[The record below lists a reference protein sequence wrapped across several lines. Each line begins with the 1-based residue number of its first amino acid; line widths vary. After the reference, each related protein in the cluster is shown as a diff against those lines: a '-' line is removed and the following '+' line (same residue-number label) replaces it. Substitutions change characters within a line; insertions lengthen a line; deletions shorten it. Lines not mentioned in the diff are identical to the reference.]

1 MIVLEQ
7 QTGMIVKRVTISS
20 VMPDITVREVARDK
34 RTDSNVMRTDVPLE
48 VEQDVLHVFL
58 NHQEHQVRHALLVIQ
73 VISFKTRL
81 ATRTVVREGIVLRVL
96 NRVRERLLRHVL
108 HVQMVTISVEHNV
121 FLTDVVL
128 HHRETDVR
136 LVLIRQNVQVT
147 ERVHLVMLG
156 TI

>member
-1 MIVLEQ
+1 MIVY
-7 QTGMIVKRVTISS
+7 RVTISS
-20 VMPDITVREVARDK
+20 VMPDITVREVARVL

-96 NRVRERLLRHVL
+96 NRVRGDNKRMKKELAKKELSTS
-108 HVQMVTISVEHNV
+108 TIDPLPS
-121 FLTDVVL
+121 
-128 HHRETDVR
+128 REIKSMDPEDE
-136 LVLIRQNVQVT
+136 LEL
-147 ERVHLVMLG
+147 
-156 TI
+156 

>member
-1 MIVLEQ
+1 MIVY
-7 QTGMIVKRVTISS
+7 RVTISS

>member
-1 MIVLEQ
+1 MY
-7 QTGMIVKRVTISS
+7 RVTISS
-20 VMPDITVREVARDK
+20 VMPGITVREVAGVL

-147 ERVHLVMLG
+147 ERVHLAMLG

>member
-1 MIVLEQ
+1 M
-7 QTGMIVKRVTISS
+7 
-20 VMPDITVREVARDK
+20 
-34 RTDSNVMRTDVPLE
+34 
-48 VEQDVLHVFL
+48 
-58 NHQEHQVRHALLVIQ
+58 
-73 VISFKTRL
+73 FKTRL

>member
-1 MIVLEQ
+1 MY
-7 QTGMIVKRVTISS
+7 RVTISS
-20 VMPDITVREVARDK
+20 VMPGITVREVAGVL

-73 VISFKTRL
+73 VISFKTSL

-96 NRVRERLLRHVL
+96 NRVRERPLRRVL
-108 HVQMVTISVEHNV
+108 HVQMVTISVEHSV
-121 FLTDVVL
+121 FLTDVVPQ
-128 HHRETDVR
+128 HQETDVR
-136 LVLIRQNVQVT
+136 LVLIRQTVQVT
-147 ERVHLVMLG
+147 ERVHLAMLD